1 MSLQMQYLTIL
12 AMSLS
17 GAVLGAV
24 YDVYRTILQEWKY
37 LRWLGP
43 VLDFAF
49 WVFALLL
56 VLWALHGAN
65 HADVRLYVFLLLGIG
80 LVLYRLLLRKLVVG
94 STVRMVLAITYF
106 MKMLY
111 RFFLL
116 TVIGPLVWL
125 WTALVG
131 FWRIIDRLAQS
142 IERMILWP
150 FQPLLRMVSWLGR
163 TLYGWTVQPLIE
175 PVLKP
180 LRKKVNTW
188 LAPVRKF
195 SGQARRKW
203 KGFLRAVA
211 NWLVDKDEDEND
223 TTKPPKR

>member
-1 MSLQMQYLTIL
+1 MSLHTQYLTVL

-43 VLDFAF
+43 ILDFAF
-49 WVFALLL
+49 WIFALLL

-65 HADVRLYVFLLLGIG
+65 HADIRFYVFVLLGIG

-94 STVRMVLAITYF
+94 STVRMVLAITYC

-111 RFFLL
+111 RLFLL
-116 TVIGPLVWL
+116 IVVTPLMWL
-125 WTALVG
+125 GVAALALL
-131 FWRIIDRLAQS
+131 RTTERLAA
-142 IERMILWP
+142 ILERLILWP
-150 FQPLLRMVSWLGR
+150 FHPLLRMVQWLFE
-163 TLYGWTVQPLIE
+163 TLYKWTIQPLIE
-175 PVLKP
+175 PVLKSIQ
-180 LRKKVNTW
+180 RKIQEL

-195 SGQARRKW
+195 SGRLRRKW
-203 KGFLRAVA
+203 KGFLRTVA
-211 NWLVDKDEDEND
+211 NWLVDNDQDDENI
-223 TTKPPKR
+223 PPKR